1 MWLAARKNFARQQ
14 KVDEA
19 TQMLLQQKKIYQSA
33 LELKIFLMGENAV
46 AAKQLFQGKKCID
59 FGFHRQKTNPAKT
72 AEVRE
77 LKGLGLS
84 KEHYRAVYH
93 GKDADTKA
101 KKLPTKMLPSGQ
113 N

>member
-1 MWLAARKNFARQQ
+1 MI
-14 KVDEA
+14 
-19 TQMLLQQKKIYQSA
+19 LQQKKKYQSVLA
-33 LELKIFLMGENAV
+33 LKISLMGENTA

-59 FGFHRQKTNPAKT
+59 FGFHRQKTNPGKT
-72 AEVRE
+72 AAVRE
-77 LKGLGLS
+77 LKRLGLS
-84 KEHYRAVYH
+84 KEYYRAVYH

>member
-1 MWLAARKNFARQQ
+1 
-14 KVDEA
+14 
-19 TQMLLQQKKIYQSA
+19 
-33 LELKIFLMGENAV
+33 MGENTA
-46 AAKQLFQGKKCID
+46 AAKQLLQEKKCID
-59 FGFHRQKTNPAKT
+59 FGFHRQKTNPGKT
-72 AEVRE
+72 AAVRE

-84 KEHYRAVYH
+84 KEYYRAVYH